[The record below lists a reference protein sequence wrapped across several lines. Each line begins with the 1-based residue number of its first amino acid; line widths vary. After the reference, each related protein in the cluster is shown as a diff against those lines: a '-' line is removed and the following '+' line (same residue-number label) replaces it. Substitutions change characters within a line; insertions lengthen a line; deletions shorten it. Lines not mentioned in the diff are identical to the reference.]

1 MASVAPRIVSD
12 ASYVKR
18 ISHDSDFPWQAGY
31 LVKLEDDPCCFA
43 HCTGHV
49 ILDADQ
55 S

>member
-18 ISHDSDFPWQAGY
+18 IRQAGY